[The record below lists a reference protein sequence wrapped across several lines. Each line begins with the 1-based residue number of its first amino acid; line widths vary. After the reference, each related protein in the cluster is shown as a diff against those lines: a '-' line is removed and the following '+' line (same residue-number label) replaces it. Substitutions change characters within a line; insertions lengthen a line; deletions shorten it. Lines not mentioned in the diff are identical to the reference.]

1 MKQHYYSLLTSEVD
15 MQFDLILTIKSPHLL
30 NFFSGFFIHS
40 KTSFHRPFSA
50 GASFPQLGFFF
61 GGQCW
66 SSFGGSF
73 FLESL
78 IICEVAVLA
87 ITQCESKASKL
98 CFFISLFLFLILC
111 SKIFKKI
118 FVEITIKFQVISKK
132 FNHSVF
138 FILLVISKK
147 CW

>member
-30 NFFSGFFIHS
+30 IFFSGFFTHS

-73 FLESL
+73 FFGKSHNLRSGRFGDNT
-78 IICEVAVLA
+78 VR
-87 ITQCESKASKL
+87 K
-98 CFFISLFLFLILC
+98 
-111 SKIFKKI
+111 
-118 FVEITIKFQVISKK
+118 
-132 FNHSVF
+132 
-138 FILLVISKK
+138 
-147 CW
+147 